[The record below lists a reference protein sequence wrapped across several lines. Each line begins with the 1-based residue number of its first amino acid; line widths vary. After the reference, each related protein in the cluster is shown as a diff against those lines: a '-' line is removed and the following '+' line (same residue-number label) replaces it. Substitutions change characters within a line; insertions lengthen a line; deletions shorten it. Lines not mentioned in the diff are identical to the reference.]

1 MRKLLITF
9 LCLTSCFLCA
19 CSLIHPYQPNI
30 QQGNI
35 LTQAQLQRLHPGMSK
50 DGVAEL
56 LGSPVLANTF
66 DDNHWPYVYTFQRNG
81 GPITKKQL
89 DLYFRNDRL
98 VRIEG
103 NYQ

>member
-9 LCLTSCFLCA
+9 LCLTCCLLNACFLR
-19 CSLIHPYQPNI
+19 PYQPNI

-35 LTQAQLQRLHPGMSK
+35 LTPRQVQQVHLGMSK
-50 DGVAEL
+50 DSVAEL
-56 LGSPVLANTF
+56 LGTPVLDNTF

-98 VRIEG
+98 VRITG